1 VFFPRRGVTFWG
13 PRCSLGM
20 KNNNSI
26 ALTAF
31 MVALAAI
38 IIVPVGPA
46 AAVTALTLSGMV
58 AIFLADYGRSAA
70 PLMARAS

>member
-1 VFFPRRGVTFWG
+1 
-13 PRCSLGM
+13 M
-20 KNNNSI
+20 KNNHSI

-31 MVALAAI
+31 LVALAAI

-46 AAVTALTLSGMV
+46 LAVTALTLSGMI
-58 AIFLADYGRSAA
+58 AIFLADYGRSVS